1 MRKRNT
7 RKIRHV
13 GLPLVYGLTRQMR
26 TDLDLTPLG
35 TLEAF
40 REGTAGDEAAHTLA
54 AAVDL
59 AAVLARDYTDE
70 VQVVAY
76 AGLKAVEGIF
86 QREKETGRWGCSG
99 DEYKAVREALILSSD
114 LQGSTTRRDVA
125 KAINQVLREAC
136 VA

>member
-1 MRKRNT
+1 
-7 RKIRHV
+7 
-13 GLPLVYGLTRQMR
+13 MR

-70 VQVVAY
+70 VQVVAA
-76 AGLKAVEGIF
+76 AGLKAVGSIF
-86 QREKETGRWGCSG
+86 AREAQSGSWGCSG
-99 DEYKAVREALILSSD
+99 DEYRAVRAALILSSD
-114 LQGSTTRRDVA
+114 LQCITTRRGVA